1 MNHKLFQIILL
12 VIAIAMML
20 TGCAS
25 PTSASVPMTETASTV
40 VSTMAPV
47 VPVTP
52 NDASEARLR
61 LAPFVL
67 GGPHMDLFVNGTVAV
82 NSGQEQVN
90 IPDGYITAY
99 LFLMPGTYSVA
110 VAPTG
115 SGLANAILGPLDVT
129 LVAGHRYTL
138 AMLGQSTD
146 KQFKPLMIDETE
158 ELQKTRT
165 SADQNILFMVNNL
178 VGANTID
185 FAEDGLGPQG
195 VMFGGFDA
203 ALIQVGPHKNL
214 AITANGDPKASIDGG
229 LYDRSGE
236 FPGSDS
242 MIGLMGNFTGVIG
255 NSFDVAESAPTS
267 ELNTI
272 DFLRGFNGAGLES
285 NGKAITF
292 NTFLSAIKTAG
303 LTDLFTSGKPL
314 LVLAPTDAAFAALP
328 KATLDALMADPKALV
343 DLVHN
348 HVVEEY
354 VPRGSL
360 AKTPGGDF
368 DRTFMNMLGAQITI
382 GFAYSVNGIDVGGMD
397 SIFIANGT
405 QVHPITKVL
414 LPVK

>member
-1 MNHKLFQIILL
+1 MNHKLFQIIYL

-20 TGCAS
+20 AGCAS
-25 PTSASVPMTETASTV
+25 PMTEAVPTV
-40 VSTMAPV
+40 VSVMAPV

-52 NDASEARLR
+52 NDATEARLR
-61 LAPFVL
+61 LAPLVF

-82 NSGQEQVN
+82 NGGQEQVN

-115 SGLANAILGPLDVT
+115 TGLANAILGPLDVT

-138 AMLGQSTD
+138 AMLGQATD
-146 KQFKPLMIDETE
+146 KQFTSLVIDETE
-158 ELQKTRT
+158 VLQKART
-165 SADQNILFMVNNL
+165 SADQNILFVVNNL
-178 VGANTID
+178 VGAKTID
-185 FAEDGLGPQG
+185 FAEDGIGPQG
-195 VMFGGFDA
+195 VMFGEFDA
-203 ALIQVGPHKNL
+203 APIPVGRHNNL
-214 AITANGDPKASIDGG
+214 TITANGDPKASIDGG
-229 LYDRSGE
+229 LYDRDGE
-236 FPGSDS
+236 LPSSDS
-242 MIGLMGNFTGVIG
+242 MIGLMGNFTGIIG

-267 ELNTI
+267 ELNMI
-272 DFLRGFNGAGLES
+272 EFLQGFNEVDFES
-285 NGKAITF
+285 NGKAVTF
-292 NTFLSAIKTAG
+292 NTFLSTIKTAG

-314 LVLAPTDAAFAALP
+314 LVLVPTDAAFAALP
-328 KATLDALMADPKALV
+328 KATLDALMADPKAMV
-343 DLVHN
+343 DLVYN

-360 AKTPGGDF
+360 ATTPGGYF
-368 DRTFMNMLGAQITI
+368 DRTFTNMLGAQITI

-405 QVHPITKVL
+405 QVHPITKAL

>member
-1 MNHKLFQIILL
+1 MNHKSFQIILL
-12 VIAIAMML
+12 AVAIAIIM

-25 PTSASVPMTETASTV
+25 LTSASVPMTEATPTV
-40 VSTMAPV
+40 VSTIAPV

-52 NDASEARLR
+52 NDATEARLR
-61 LAPFVL
+61 LAPLVL
-67 GGPHMDLFVNGTVAV
+67 GGPHMDLFVNGAVAV
-82 NSGQEQVN
+82 NGGQEQVN

-115 SGLANAILGPLDVT
+115 KGLANAILGPLDMT

-138 AMLGQSTD
+138 AMLGQATD
-146 KQFKPLMIDETE
+146 QQFKSLVIDETE
-158 ELQKTRT
+158 VLQKTRT
-165 SADQNILFMVNNL
+165 STDQNILFVVNNL

-185 FAEDGLGPQG
+185 FAEDGHGPHG
-195 VMFGGFDA
+195 VVFGGFDA
-203 ALIQVGPHKNL
+203 APIQVGRHKNT
-214 AITANGDPKASIDGG
+214 AITANGDPKVSIDSG
-229 LYDRSGE
+229 LYDRSDE
-236 FPGSDS
+236 LPGSDS

-255 NSFDVAESAPTS
+255 NSFDVAESPPTS

-272 DFLRGFNGAGLES
+272 DFLQGFNGVDFES
-285 NGKAITF
+285 NGKAVTF

-303 LTDLFTSGKPL
+303 LTNLFTSGKPL

-328 KATLDALMADPKALV
+328 KATLDALMTDPKAMV

-348 HVVEEY
+348 HVIEEY

-360 AKTPGGDF
+360 AKTPGGEF
-368 DRTFMNMLGAQITI
+368 ERTFTNMLGAQITI

-414 LPVK
+414 LPAK